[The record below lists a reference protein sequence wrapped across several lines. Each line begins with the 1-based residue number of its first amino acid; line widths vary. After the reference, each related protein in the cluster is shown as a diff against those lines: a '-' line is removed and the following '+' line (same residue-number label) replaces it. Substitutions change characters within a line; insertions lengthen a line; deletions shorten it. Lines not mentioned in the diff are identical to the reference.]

1 MANTPP
7 ALDLNG
13 PVSQRA
19 VSSVLPSR
27 PPSPSRRGLDN
38 RPVQPITC
46 PPSQE
51 IAQLFQGAEAAL
63 KGVEGSKGPN
73 KMLLELADGSAYEGY
88 SFGADKSIAG
98 ECVFTTG
105 ELTFRL
111 ASETMK
117 IWEENA
123 DIELL
128 SAVK

>member
-13 PVSQRA
+13 PASQVAVARA
-19 VSSVLPSR
+19 A
-27 PPSPSRRGLDN
+27 SPSRRGVDN

-63 KGVEGSKGPN
+63 KGVDGPKGPN

-105 ELTFRL
+105 
-111 ASETMK
+111 ASPSHSLCTCP
-117 IWEENA
+117 
-123 DIELL
+123 
-128 SAVK
+128 